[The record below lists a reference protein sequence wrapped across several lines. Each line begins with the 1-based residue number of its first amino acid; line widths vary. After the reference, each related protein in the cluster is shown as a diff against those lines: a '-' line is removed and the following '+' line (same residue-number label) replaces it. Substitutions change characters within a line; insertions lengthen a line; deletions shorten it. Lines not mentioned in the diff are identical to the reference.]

1 MHNKNYG
8 IQEFVLCLQI
18 LPEFYVAD
26 VPTVT
31 ALHDY
36 QGESSNDLSFNAGD
50 NIKVVKRINSDWLMG
65 ELNGKEGL
73 FPASFVESE
82 SDSLSE
88 PSISNNKEVEQPEVF
103 IQ

>member
-1 MHNKNYG
+1 
-8 IQEFVLCLQI
+8 
-18 LPEFYVAD
+18 
-26 VPTVT
+26 
-31 ALHDY
+31 
-36 QGESSNDLSFNAGD
+36 
-50 NIKVVKRINSDWLMG
+50 MG